1 MKPGRSPIRPKPH
14 YVQGKRQDQVPGVLF
29 SLPQMELRLGP
40 GIEKDLSKCVL
51 TGDTAGMVSELLPGG
66 EETWS

>member
-1 MKPGRSPIRPKPH
+1 M
-14 YVQGKRQDQVPGVLF
+14 
-29 SLPQMELRLGP
+29 PQMELRLGP